1 MILDGFT
8 AVTLF
13 ILRTGAFIVLSK
25 LLLDLTV
32 SSMLPVDL
40 TTVIQEA
47 SRVMSDI
54 VSSVLVGVEH
64 ALLPLP
70 FFLGVFFS
78 TFILELVKDR
88 L

>member
-1 MILDGFT
+1 
-8 AVTLF
+8 
-13 ILRTGAFIVLSK
+13 
-25 LLLDLTV
+25 
-32 SSMLPVDL
+32 MLPVDL

-47 SRVMSDI
+47 SRVMSEI